1 MKFDL
6 LARCNLITKESKFG
20 KLVKKTLSNLT
31 ALLLNF
37 DESGL
42 QFELL
47 YTWVLD
53 MKSQQVWNY
62 LEVEKKGG
70 NKDLNVFQN
79 LFDFV
84 FL

>member
-1 MKFDL
+1 MFYFLIIPQYIMKFDL

-47 YTWVLD
+47 YT
-53 MKSQQVWNY
+53 
-62 LEVEKKGG
+62 
-70 NKDLNVFQN
+70 
-79 LFDFV
+79 
-84 FL
+84 